1 MSFPPQPPPDDP
13 RSGQGGGFGPPP
25 GGFGPPQYQPQQP
38 QPYQPQPYQPQQYQ
52 PQQAPQAPYQQQPQP
67 GGYGGYPPPQPP
79 PRSGGGAKVAAMV
92 IGAVVLIAVIV
103 GGLAVALGGG
113 DDGND
118 AAASS
123 SSPAASAATSS
134 QPTNPT
140 DTSPAPAETFRKYV
154 VLDVGQCFN
163 DPGLDSGVTEVT
175 PVSCNGPH
183 DAEVIAH
190 EKITGT
196 FATEAALKKQVL
208 KLCEAD
214 AGKRLDHITDSRTFY
229 YYALYPKLA
238 GYQVQHKDTV
248 SCSLTLSNK
257 PDGEK
262 LTKPLS

>member
-25 GGFGPPQYQPQQP
+25 GGFGPPQHQPQQP
-38 QPYQPQPYQPQQYQ
+38 QPYQPQPYQ

-79 PRSGGGAKVAAMV
+79 PRSGGGAKIAALV

-113 DDGND
+113 DDGKD

-123 SSPAASAATSS
+123 SSPAASATTSS
-134 QPTNPT
+134 QPTDPT
-140 DTSPAPAETFRKYV
+140 DTGTSPAPGETFRKYV

-163 DPGLDSGVTEVT
+163 DPGLDSSVTEVT
-175 PVSCNGPH
+175 PVPCNGPH

-196 FATEAALKKQVL
+196 YATEAALKTKVL

-238 GYQVQHKDTV
+238 GYQVQGKDTV

>member
-25 GGFGPPQYQPQQP
+25 GGFGPPQYQPQ
-38 QPYQPQPYQPQQYQ
+38 PYQPQPYQP
-52 PQQAPQAPYQQQPQP
+52 PQAPYQQQPPQ

-79 PRSGGGAKVAAMV
+79 PRSGGGAKIAAIV
-92 IGAVVLIAVIV
+92 IGAVVLVAVIV

-113 DDGND
+113 DDKD
-118 AAASS
+118 AASS
-123 SSPAASAATSS
+123 SSSPATSA
-134 QPTNPT
+134 PTSSEPT
-140 DTSPAPAETFRKYV
+140 DDTTSSPSPAETFRKYV

-163 DPGLDSGVTEVT
+163 DPGLDSSVTEVT
-175 PVSCNGPH
+175 PVPCTGPH

-196 FATEAALKKQVL
+196 FATEAALKKKVL
-208 KLCEAD
+208 QLCEKD
-214 AGKRLDHITDSRTFY
+214 AGKRLDHITDNRTFY

-238 GYQVQHKDTV
+238 GYQVQGKNTV

-262 LTKPLS
+262 LAKPLS

>member
-38 QPYQPQPYQPQQYQ
+38 QPYQPQPYQP
-52 PQQAPQAPYQQQPQP
+52 PQAPYQQQPQP

-79 PRSGGGAKVAAMV
+79 PRSGGGAKIAAIV

-103 GGLAVALGGG
+103 GGLAVALGG
-113 DDGND
+113 DDGKD

-123 SSPAASAATSS
+123 SSPATSAATSS
-134 QPTNPT
+134 EPT
-140 DTSPAPAETFRKYV
+140 DANTSPSPAETFRKYV

-163 DPGLDSGVTEVT
+163 DPGLDSSVTEVT

-196 FATEAALKKQVL
+196 FATEAALKKKVL

-214 AGKRLDHITDSRTFY
+214 AGKRLDHLTDNRTFY

-238 GYQVQHKDTV
+238 GYQVQGKDTV

-262 LTKPLS
+262 LAKPLS

>member
-25 GGFGPPQYQPQQP
+25 GGFGPPQYQPQ
-38 QPYQPQPYQPQQYQ
+38 PYQPQPYQP
-52 PQQAPQAPYQQQPQP
+52 PQAPYQQQPQQ

-79 PRSGGGAKVAAMV
+79 PRSGGGAKIAAIV
-92 IGAVVLIAVIV
+92 IGAVVLVAVIV

-113 DDGND
+113 DDD
-118 AAASS
+118 KDAASS
-123 SSPAASAATSS
+123 SSSPTASASTSS
-134 QPTNPT
+134 EPT
-140 DTSPAPAETFRKYV
+140 DDTTASPSPAETFRRYV
-154 VLDVGQCFN
+154 VLDIGQCFN

-175 PVSCNGPH
+175 PVPCTGPH

-196 FATEAALKKQVL
+196 FATEAALKKKVL
-208 KLCEAD
+208 QLCEAD
-214 AGKRLDHITDSRTFY
+214 AGKRLDHITDNRTFY

-238 GYQVQHKDTV
+238 GYQVQGKNTV